1 MHSQQKTI
9 QMIFNSDNTKLKYIL
24 GIHKDMPGYPTGEDI
39 LYYVIKR
46 HSERETG
53 NEITFTDNFVMKKLG
68 QEHSETIIDS
78 LNKLVH
84 SGYIEITRETKDS
97 TSYKVLIN
105 DYSNAI

>member
-1 MHSQQKTI
+1 MHLQQKTI
-9 QMIFNSDNTKLKYIL
+9 QMIFNPDNTKLKYIL

-53 NEITFTDNFVMKKLG
+53 DEITFTDNFIMNKLG
-68 QEHSETIIDS
+68 NEYSETIIDS
-78 LNKLVH
+78 LNKLLQ

-97 TSYKVLIN
+97 TSYRVLIN
-105 DYSNAI
+105 DYTDAI

>member
-1 MHSQQKTI
+1 
-9 QMIFNSDNTKLKYIL
+9 MIFNPDNTKLKYIL

-53 NEITFTDNFVMKKLG
+53 DEITFTDNFIMNKLG
-68 QEHSETIIDS
+68 NEYSETIIDS
-78 LNKLVH
+78 LNKLLQ

-97 TSYKVLIN
+97 TSYRVLIN
-105 DYSNAI
+105 DYTDAI

>member
-1 MHSQQKTI
+1 
-9 QMIFNSDNTKLKYIL
+9 MIFNPDNTKLKYIL

-53 NEITFTDNFVMKKLG
+53 NEITFTDNFIMKKLG
-68 QEHSETIIDS
+68 HDHAETIVSS
-78 LNKLVH
+78 LNKLMA

-97 TSYKVLIN
+97 TSYRVLIN
-105 DYSNAI
+105 DYTDAI